1 MQYKDYYEVMGLPR
15 DASQE
20 DIKKAYRRLA
30 RKYHPDVSSEPDA
43 EARFKEI
50 GEAYEVL
57 KDPEK
62 RAAYDKLGDRWQEG
76 EEFRPPPDW
85 DFEFRTRGAGA
96 GAGPGAGGAGGA
108 EFREFGDL
116 GEFSDFFENLF
127 GGGRARRGGHAGR
140 AGGAHRT
147 FRQRGFDT
155 TAEVEITLP
164 EAYGG
169 TTRALSLQRAAPDAQ
184 GRPSRRT
191 QQLNVRIPAGVTD
204 GQQIRLAGQGE
215 PGIEGGEPGDLFLRV
230 RLAPHP
236 HFKPEGRDIHVE
248 LPVAPWE
255 AALGETVRVPT
266 LGGPVDM
273 KLPKGSPSGKS
284 LRLKG
289 RGLPGNPP
297 GDQHVTLKIV
307 VPAADTPELESLYRQ
322 LAEKSGMKPR
332 RAMET

>member
-1 MQYKDYYEVMGLPR
+1 MQFKDYYEVMGLAR

-20 DIKKAYRRLA
+20 DVKKAYRRLA

-43 EARFKEI
+43 EARFKQL

-62 RAAYDKLGDRWQEG
+62 RTAYDKLGDRWQEG
-76 EEFRPPPDW
+76 QEFRPPPDW
-85 DFEFRTRGAGA
+85 NFDFRG
-96 GAGPGAGGAGGA
+96 GAGPG
-108 EFREFGDL
+108 EFREFSDV

-127 GGGRARRGGHAGR
+127 GGRARA
-140 AGGAHRT
+140 AGGRRP
-147 FRQRGFDT
+147 FKQRGFDA
-155 TAEVEITLP
+155 TAEVEVTLP
-164 EAYGG
+164 EAFSG
-169 TTRALSLQRAAPDAQ
+169 TTRTLSLERVDRDAQ

-191 QQLNVRIPAGVTD
+191 QQLNVNIPAGVTN

-215 PGIEGGEPGDLFLRV
+215 PGPGGGEPGDLFLRV
-230 RLAPHP
+230 RFVKHP
-236 HFKPEGRDIHVE
+236 WFSADGRDIHVE

-266 LGGPVDM
+266 LGGAVDM
-273 KLPKGSPSGKS
+273 KLPKGTQSGKS

-297 GDQHVTLKIV
+297 GDQHVTLRIV
-307 VPAADTPELESLYRQ
+307 TPEASTPEIEALYRE
-322 LAEKSGMKPR
+322 LADKTRMRPR
-332 RAMET
+332 RALET